1 MIITRY
7 ITREILR
14 PFALICGVLLLLMVS
29 YSALVLLA
37 DAESNLIPNDLLV
50 VLIVSKTI
58 AAFELFL
65 PLSLYITLLLG
76 LGKLYSEQEISALQ
90 ASGMSV
96 FGLMKCL
103 MPLVLFI
110 TILTAIVSIFVRPWA
125 YDLRYNAKYQAQQT
139 LDYEHLEEGYFYE
152 NKDTGQVYFVREIDE
167 GSQINRDIFIYQP
180 KEQASQIIYAEQGY
194 TKQGVDHLS
203 PRLVFINGTAHELSK
218 SGVDTLV
225 DFKKFTIEPKNKEI
239 ASPAFKRKAASTQYL
254 SSSTDKNETA
264 EFQWRITSAFKALL
278 LAIIAILFAKTS
290 PRQGRYGKLIFGIM
304 FFFVIHA
311 ASLVSK
317 AWMEQ
322 GVLGPMP
329 GLWGVVMILLMFATV
344 FFKRYS

>member
-14 PFALICGVLLLLMVS
+14 PFALICAVLLLLMVS

-37 DAESNLIPNDLLV
+37 DAESNLIPGDLLV
-50 VLIVSKTI
+50 ILIISKTI

-65 PLSLYITLLLG
+65 PLALYITLLLG

-90 ASGMSV
+90 ASGLSV

-103 MPLVLFI
+103 TPLILSI
-110 TILTAIVSIFVRPWA
+110 TLLTAAVAIFVRPWA
-125 YDLRYNAKYQAQQT
+125 YDLRYSAKYQAQQT

-167 GSQINRDIFIYQP
+167 GKKINKDIFIYQP
-180 KEQASQIIYAEQGY
+180 KDDASQMIYAEQGY
-194 TKQGVDHLS
+194 TKEGVDRLS
-203 PRLVFINGTAHELSK
+203 PLMVFINGTAHQLSK
-218 SGVDTLV
+218 TGVDTLI
-225 DFKKFTIEPKNKEI
+225 DFDQFTIKPKDKQI
-239 ASPAFKRKAASTQYL
+239 ASPSFKRKAASTQYL
-254 SSSTDKNETA
+254 SKSKDKNEQA
-264 EFQWRITSAFKALL
+264 EFQWRITSAFKAFL
-278 LAIIAILFAKTS
+278 LAVAAILLAKTS
-290 PRQGRYGKLIFGIM
+290 PRQGRYGKLILGIM

-311 ASLVSK
+311 MSLIIK

-322 GVLGPMP
+322 GTLSVLP
-329 GLWGVVMILLMFATV
+329 GLWSVIIVLLIFTSIL
-344 FFKRYS
+344 FKRYS